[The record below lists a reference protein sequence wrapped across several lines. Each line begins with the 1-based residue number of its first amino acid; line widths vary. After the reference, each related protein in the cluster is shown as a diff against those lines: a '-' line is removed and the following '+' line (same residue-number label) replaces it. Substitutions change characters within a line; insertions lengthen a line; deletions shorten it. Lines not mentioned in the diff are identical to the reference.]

1 MIVGRQAGSGSQTR
15 CPGAKKGRALQYGP
29 PPIDGK
35 PAKAKPAL
43 GLRAAG
49 SNSPWLVQLSR
60 GSGSSVLGP
69 TDGFKAAAFDRLSQ
83 EAKGPWRTMR
93 ARGLLRRKNWWR
105 FTEEVPPK
113 FVGTAT
119 QPKTQG
125 SGTPSGLGVDRTT
138 DCARER
144 PTLSTRERQS
154 GCRQGFRTAWWS
166 VQASSGPATLA
177 TPPATAATRG
187 CVGPCRQRG
196 ERSTHQRR
204 RRSPAVNPSSRAA
217 NAPPRAKCPACGS
230 VE

>member
-93 ARGLLRRKNWWR
+93 ARGLLRRKKLVALHGGGAPQIR
-105 FTEEVPPK
+105 RHCH
-113 FVGTAT
+113 TAEN
-119 QPKTQG
+119 P
-125 SGTPSGLGVDRTT
+125 
-138 DCARER
+138 REWH
-144 PTLSTRERQS
+144 P
-154 GCRQGFRTAWWS
+154 
-166 VQASSGPATLA
+166 
-177 TPPATAATRG
+177 
-187 CVGPCRQRG
+187 QRS
-196 ERSTHQRR
+196 RS
-204 RRSPAVNPSSRAA
+204 
-217 NAPPRAKCPACGS
+217 
-230 VE
+230 